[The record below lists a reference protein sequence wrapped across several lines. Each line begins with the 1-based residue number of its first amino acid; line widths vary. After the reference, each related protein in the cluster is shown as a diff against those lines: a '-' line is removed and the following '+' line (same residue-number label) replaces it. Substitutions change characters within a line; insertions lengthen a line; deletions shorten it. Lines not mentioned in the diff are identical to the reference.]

1 MRAVGI
7 RELKNHLSEYVR
19 RVRAGERLLVTDR
32 GKVVAELRQP
42 LDPAIEADPYPE
54 LARRIRRGTVSAAA
68 PNDPARYPRLEPVLP
83 AGRARELLDE
93 ARGER

>member
-19 RVRAGERLLVTDR
+19 QVRAGERVLVTDR

-42 LDPAIEADPYPE
+42 VDGELEADPYPE
-54 LARRIRRGTVSAAA
+54 LARRIREGKVSSAA
-68 PNDPARYPRLEPVLP
+68 PNDPARYPRLDPVL
-83 AGRARELLDE
+83 ASGRATELLDE

>member
-32 GKVVAELRQP
+32 GQVVAELRQP
-42 LDPAIEADPYPE
+42 VDPALEGDPFPE
-54 LARRIRRGTVSAAA
+54 LARRIRDGNVSAAA
-68 PNDPARYPRLEPVLP
+68 PNDPAHYPRLEPVLSP
-83 AGRARELLDE
+83 GRAARLLDE

>member
-19 RVRAGERLLVTDR
+19 QVRAGERVLVTDR

-42 LDPAIEADPYPE
+42 LDPEVEADPYPE
-54 LARRIRRGTVSAAA
+54 LARRIREGKVSAAT
-68 PNDPARYPRLEPVLP
+68 PNDPARYPRLDPVLSP
-83 AGRARELLDE
+83 GRATELLDE